1 MVTAH
6 VTLGRRG
13 APRGDH
19 RLTMAHLA
27 AMVAAVGV
35 ALALLVEGD
44 VPTDHLGPVAGQ
56 LAVPLVFAIMLGL
69 RIALGTERGAH
80 RAAREVRGDPARGRR
95 SAPGRWGDDRGV
107 TTERPRVAQEIHDT
121 LAHGFTCIAML
132 APTVAAE
139 VAPADTAAATRRHA
153 LIEQTARENR
163 AEARGLVAAVSPVAL
178 DDGVGTAW
186 RRGRSW
192 SSRAGSCTAG
202 ELELTSR
209 LVLMALSSQTWIL
222 EAWPVSAP
230 PSRSAPS
237 PCWCSVG

>member
-1 MVTAH
+1 MS
-6 VTLGRRG
+6 
-13 APRGDH
+13 
-19 RLTMAHLA
+19 
-27 AMVAAVGV
+27 
-35 ALALLVEGD
+35 
-44 VPTDHLGPVAGQ
+44 
-56 LAVPLVFAIMLGL
+56 LVFAIMLGL
-69 RIALGTERGAH
+69 WIALVSERSEDRAELLKGLEATRHEVAAAH
-80 RAAREVRGDPARGRR
+80 RADGVTAE
-95 SAPGRWGDDRGV
+95 GV

-121 LAHGFTCIAML
+121 LAHGFTRIAML

-186 RRGRSW
+186 RRGRSR
-192 SSRAGSCTAG
+192 SSSAGPCPADA
-202 ELELTSR
+202 LELTSR